1 MKKITAVQVEQEKEV
16 KSLSQKGIWRF
27 GSLFFSIAY
36 ALLYGNAVEASF
48 RFMVV
53 LFRSFIKD
61 EIFEIAVEIANVRLI
76 CLAVSVLVFLYLA
89 TGNFVGLG
97 NVKFECQLILLCG
110 SALLLYLDENSSV
123 LKEIAM
129 VLIFII
135 FYDVMS
141 MGRGKSKAIF
151 SWPMCTEQ
159 ATRPYSAFVTFMMF
173 AVLIILMAICSAIE
187 MLGIRVISIF
197 AVLFKMTILEQFSEL
212 YDRSYDAVYHHV
224 I

>member
-53 LFRSFIKD
+53 LFRSFIKN

-141 MGRGKSKAIF
+141 MGREKSKAIF
-151 SWPMCTEQ
+151 SWPMCTQQ
-159 ATRPYSAFVTFMMF
+159 ATRPYSNKVTAKLFWKLICCLIMGLCLKSLNLKLLLLVYNFGVMQIMKQ
-173 AVLIILMAICSAIE
+173 VLS
-187 MLGIRVISIF
+187 
-197 AVLFKMTILEQFSEL
+197 L
-212 YDRSYDAVYHHV
+212 YDQMYDETYKA
-224 I
+224 

>member
-48 RFMVV
+48 RFIAV

-61 EIFEIAVEIANVRLI
+61 EIFEMVVEIANVRLI

-97 NVKFECQLILLCG
+97 NEKFECQLILFCG

-135 FYDVMS
+135 FYDVLS

-151 SWPMCTEQ
+151 SWPMCTQQ
-159 ATRPYSAFVTFMMF
+159 ATRPYSNKATAKLFWKLICCLIMGLCLKSLNLKLLLLVYNFGVMQIMKQ
-173 AVLIILMAICSAIE
+173 VLS
-187 MLGIRVISIF
+187 
-197 AVLFKMTILEQFSEL
+197 L
-212 YDRSYDAVYHHV
+212 YDQMYDETYKA
-224 I
+224 